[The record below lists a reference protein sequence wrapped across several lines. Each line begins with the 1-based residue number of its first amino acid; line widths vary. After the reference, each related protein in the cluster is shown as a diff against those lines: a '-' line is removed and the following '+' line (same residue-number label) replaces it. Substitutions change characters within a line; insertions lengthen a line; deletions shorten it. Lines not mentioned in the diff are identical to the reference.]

1 MAWLSSLPT
10 GITVSEDRYAEIRQ
24 KPSDPDKDQYR
35 QHEVRTIEFRGV
47 DFNTADVALIGFPA
61 ITTGQVR
68 NRSLQA
74 IGGGGYN
81 VIEVLDIAIGGWI
94 DFP

>member
-10 GITVSEDRYAEIRQ
+10 GVVVSEDRYAEFRQ
-24 KPSDPDKDQYR
+24 KPGDPEQDQYR
-35 QHEVRTIEFRGV
+35 KREVRTTEFRGV
-47 DFNTADVALIGFPA
+47 DFNTADVALIGFPV
-61 ITTGQVR
+61 ITSGQVR

-81 VIEVLDIAIGGWI
+81 VIEVLDIALGGWT
-94 DFP
+94 DAP

>member
-10 GITVSEDRYAEIRQ
+10 GVVVSEDRYAEIRQ
-24 KPSDPDKDQYR
+24 KPGDPEQEQYR
-35 QHEVRTIEFRGV
+35 QREVRTIEFRGV
-47 DFNTADVALIGFPA
+47 DFNTADVALIGFPS
-61 ITTGQVR
+61 IQTGQVR

-94 DFP
+94 NVP